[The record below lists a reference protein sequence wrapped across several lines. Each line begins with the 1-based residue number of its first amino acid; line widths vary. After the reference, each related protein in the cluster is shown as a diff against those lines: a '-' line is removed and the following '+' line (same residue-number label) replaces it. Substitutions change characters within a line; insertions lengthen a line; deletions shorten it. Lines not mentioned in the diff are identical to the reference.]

1 MKNKEYWK
9 FIITKAFRT
18 GLQSAISLYLAQS
31 SGIIDANTMELIGVA
46 FMSSALSV
54 VQNGLEQYKPK
65 QTFEN
70 N

>member
-1 MKNKEYWK
+1 MKDKNYWK

-31 SGIIDANTMELIGVA
+31 SGIIDANLIELIGVA

-54 VQNGLEQYKPK
+54 IQNGLEQYKPK
-65 QTFEN
+65 QTFDN

>member
-1 MKNKEYWK
+1 MKNKDYWK

-54 VQNGLEQYKPK
+54 IQNGLEQYKPK
-65 QTFEN
+65 QTFDN
-70 N
+70 K

>member
-18 GLQSAISLYLAQS
+18 GLQSAISLFLAQS
-31 SGIIDANTMELIGVA
+31 SGIIDANLIELIGVA

-54 VQNGLEQYKPK
+54 IQNGLEQYKPK
-65 QTFEN
+65 QTFDN
-70 N
+70 K

>member
-1 MKNKEYWK
+1 MKNKAYWK

-54 VQNGLEQYKPK
+54 IQNGLEQYKPK
-65 QTFEN
+65 QTFDN
-70 N
+70 K

>member
-1 MKNKEYWK
+1 VKNKDYWK

-31 SGIIDANTMELIGVA
+31 SGIIDANIIELIGVA

-54 VQNGLEQYKPK
+54 IQNGLEQYKPK
-65 QTFEN
+65 QTFDN
-70 N
+70 K

>member
-1 MKNKEYWK
+1 MKNKDYWK

-65 QTFEN
+65 QTFDN
-70 N
+70 K